1 VLTLIARPM
10 LPMIAH
16 NESWTR
22 DESLFDEGP
31 PKNYTSLVAFDVIGP
46 SFFPTHPFS
55 EWGPARLM
63 SNFSNTSV
71 NFTVSYF
78 EFNCPSSPVYMPSV
92 DGSWSSL
99 LGTNSLQLNNSML
112 QRQADIGSGFFLD
125 LNTGFNPQSFGQ
137 DMVFGSFY
145 NSQVTLWSCL
155 LYVTTRDI
163 SFTCSQLAEEPDTEA
178 YLRCEVYHM
187 GIASVSTSTPFSNS
201 SLAANIFEHW
211 PQVDPASLGMSSL
224 TEQFLAQGANFTPSL
239 VDLSKLD
246 NYTFASRLTTIF
258 NTYIQTPQ
266 SNGPEDPLPSDN
278 LNSSN
283 VLLDTFHNPLP
294 FPPFVLVSCNWVWF
308 GILSFASTFLIICAS
323 LSIWLSHSLST
334 PDLMGYVS
342 TMVQHN
348 PHISDTGNGPRSD
361 NTLNGLE
368 RAKLLKRVRVQIRDV
383 RSDGESGQFALT
395 SDVKSL
401 PKTGKGR
408 KYF

>member
-1 VLTLIARPM
+1 
-10 LPMIAH
+10 
-16 NESWTR
+16 
-22 DESLFDEGP
+22 
-31 PKNYTSLVAFDVIGP
+31 
-46 SFFPTHPFS
+46 
-55 EWGPARLM
+55 
-63 SNFSNTSV
+63 
-71 NFTVSYF
+71 
-78 EFNCPSSPVYMPSV
+78 
-92 DGSWSSL
+92 
-99 LGTNSLQLNNSML
+99 ML

-125 LNTGFNPQSFGQ
+125 FNTGFNPQSFGQ

-201 SLAANIFEHW
+201 SLASNIFEHW

-266 SNGPEDPLPSDN
+266 SNSPGDPLPSDN

-308 GILSFASTFLIICAS
+308 GILSFASTFLVICAS

-348 PHISDTGNGPRSD
+348 PHISDTGNGPRLD

-383 RSDGESGQFALT
+383 RSDGEGGQFALT
-395 SDVKSL
+395 SDVKNL